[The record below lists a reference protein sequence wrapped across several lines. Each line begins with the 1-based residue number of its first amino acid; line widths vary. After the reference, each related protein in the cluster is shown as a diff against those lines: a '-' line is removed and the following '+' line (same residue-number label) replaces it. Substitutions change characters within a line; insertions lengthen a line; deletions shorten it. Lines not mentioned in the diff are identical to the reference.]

1 MLEQVTEWIT
11 RGITNPL
18 LVGITAAVIPNLL
31 FILVLR
37 FVMSVLWLQLPH
49 ISVWG
54 FYTVVADLLQDLLE
68 VRHGLPSFL
77 SQIFDV
83 VKLMFFK

>member
-1 MLEQVTEWIT
+1 MLNSLYLKIYDMLEQVTEWIT

-18 LVGITAAVIPNLL
+18 LVGITAAVIPNLLL

-68 VRHGLPSFL
+68 VRHGFGCLVS
-77 SQIFDV
+77 
-83 VKLMFFK
+83 